1 MGDDDRA
8 HSDGQPDEGNVVISS
23 SALPGRLGSVNGT
36 LEGYQ
41 QYYDI
46 ALIATLQDHVHA
58 GKALEL
64 NERPA
69 FPHSPSKVARLLP
82 AKNKEGLITYVMD
95 KYA

>member
-8 HSDGQPDEGNVVISS
+8 HGDGQTGAGNAVINPN
-23 SALPGRLGSVNGT
+23 ALPGKLDSVKAT
-36 LEGYQ
+36 LEDYQ
-41 QYYDI
+41 QYSDI
-46 ALIATLQDHVHA
+46 TLIATLHDHVQA

-69 FPHSPSKVARLLP
+69 FPHSPSNVARLLP
-82 AKNKEGLITYVMD
+82 AKNKESLITYVMD

>member
-1 MGDDDRA
+1 MRDDD
-8 HSDGQPDEGNVVISS
+8 HENSDSQPDAGNAVISS
-23 SALPGRLGSVNGT
+23 SALPGRLDRVKDT
-36 LEGYQ
+36 LTDYQ
-41 QYYDI
+41 QYSDI
-46 ALIATLQDHVHA
+46 TLIATLQDHVQA

-69 FPHSPSKVARLLP
+69 FPHSPSNVARLLP